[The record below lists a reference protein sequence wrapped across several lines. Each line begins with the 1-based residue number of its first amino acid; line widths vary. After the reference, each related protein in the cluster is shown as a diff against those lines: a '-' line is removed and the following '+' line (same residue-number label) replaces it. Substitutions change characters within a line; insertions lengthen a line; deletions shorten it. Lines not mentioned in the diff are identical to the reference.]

1 MTEIHRPKGPEALA
15 PAGRFGASG
24 TDSTS
29 SHWLAQAQRRAEER
43 FAALGLPTTQL
54 EEWRHASLLPV
65 AAMLTDPPAPTRSS
79 PTRAALDAQFGA
91 GPRLVFDHGQYA
103 PELSSPGPDGVVLSP
118 LAAAIPTLE
127 GLLASIAERAPDGVA
142 LLNAARFR
150 DGAFV
155 RVARGRAVEAP
166 IHLVFVGPATVR
178 SLIDLS
184 GASSAEIVETH
195 LLPEGSSLG
204 IAGNAYTGIVLG
216 MGASLRYARL
226 FMGAGA
232 AVSLSK
238 VEVLH
243 GRDSRF
249 FGTLASIGGR
259 LARTELRARLE
270 SGAEHDLAAVYQVSG
285 QETADVLTH
294 LEHAGSHGVS
304 RQVVKGVIDDQATGT
319 FYGKVRVEAG
329 TAKNDARQ
337 SSRSLLLSGK
347 ATANTRPQL
356 EIDSED
362 VACSHGATIG
372 RLDEEQVFYLVSR
385 GISEPEARRILVRAF
400 AGDIVDRL
408 ADAEVR
414 RLFAEALGAEG
425 GRR

>member
-1 MTEIHRPKGPEALA
+1 MTEIQRPAV
-15 PAGRFGASG
+15 SG
-24 TDSTS
+24 N
-29 SHWLAQAQRRAEER
+29 WLEPTQRRALER
-43 FAALGLPTTQL
+43 FRAVGLPTTRL

-65 AAMLTDPPAPTRSS
+65 AAMLTDPPAPTRSAPS
-79 PTRAALDAQFGA
+79 RAALDAQFGA
-91 GPRLVFDHGQYA
+91 GPRLVFDHGLYA
-103 PELSSPGPDGVVLSP
+103 PELSNPGPDGVVLSP
-118 LAAAIPTLE
+118 LAAALPGLE
-127 GLLASIAERAPDGVA
+127 GMLASIAERAMDGVA

-155 RVARGRAVEAP
+155 RVSRGRAVEAP

-178 SLIDLS
+178 NLIELS
-184 GASSAEIVETH
+184 GTSSAEIIETH

-204 IAGNAYTGIVLG
+204 IAGNAYTEIVLG
-216 MGASLRYARL
+216 MGANLRYARL
-226 FMGAGA
+226 FIGAAA

-238 VEVLH
+238 IEVLH

-249 FGTLASIGGR
+249 FGTLASLGGR

-270 SGAEHDLAAVYQVSG
+270 SGAEHDLAAVYAVSG
-285 QETADVLTH
+285 DEYADVLTH

-304 RQVVKGVIDDQATGT
+304 RQIVKGIIDDQATGT
-319 FYGKVRVEAG
+319 FYGKVRVEPG

-337 SSRSLLLSGK
+337 SSKSLLLSGK

-356 EIDSED
+356 EIDSDD

-400 AGDIVDRL
+400 AGDVADRL
-408 ADAEVR
+408 HNADVR
-414 RLFAEALGAEG
+414 RLFSDALSGAIAPDAPARSEG

>member
-1 MTEIHRPKGPEALA
+1 MMTEMHRPKDALG
-15 PAGRFGASG
+15 PAGRFGSSG
-24 TDSTS
+24 PDSLS
-29 SHWLAQAQRRAEER
+29 GQWLAQAQRRALER
-43 FAALGLPTTQL
+43 FAELGLPTTQL
-54 EEWRHASLLPV
+54 EEWRHAPLLPL
-65 AAMLTDPPAPTRSS
+65 AAMLTDPPAPARSAPS
-79 PTRAALDAQFGA
+79 RAALDARFGV
-91 GPRLVFDHGQYA
+91 GPRLVFDHGHYA
-103 PELSSPGPDGVVLSP
+103 PELSIAGPEGVVLSP

-127 GLLASIAERAPDGVA
+127 GLLASIAERATDGVA

-155 RVARGRAVEAP
+155 RVARGRAVEEP

-184 GASSAEIVETH
+184 GASSAEIIETH

-204 IAGNAYTGIVLG
+204 IAGNAYTEIVLG

-226 FMGAGA
+226 FQGAAA

-238 VEVLH
+238 IEVLH

-249 FGTLASIGGR
+249 FGTLASVGGR

-285 QETADVLTH
+285 EENADVLTH
-294 LEHAGSHGVS
+294 LEHAGSQGVS
-304 RQVVKGVIDDQATGT
+304 RQIVKGVIDGQAMGT

-337 SSRSLLLSGK
+337 SSRSLLLSPK

-408 ADAEVR
+408 ADAQVR

>member
-1 MTEIHRPKGPEALA
+1 MTELHRPAV
-15 PAGRFGASG
+15 SG
-24 TDSTS
+24 N
-29 SHWLAQAQRRAEER
+29 WLEQTQRRALER
-43 FAALGLPTTQL
+43 FHAVGLPTTRL

-65 AAMLTDPPAPTRSS
+65 AAMLTDPPAPTRSAPS
-79 PTRAALDAQFGA
+79 RAALDAQFGA
-91 GPRLVFDHGQYA
+91 GPRLVFDHGLYA
-103 PELSSPGPDGVVLSP
+103 PELSNPGSDGVVLSP
-118 LAAAIPTLE
+118 LAAALPTLE
-127 GLLASIAERAPDGVA
+127 GMLASIAERALDGVA

-150 DGAFV
+150 DGALV
-155 RVARGRAVEAP
+155 RISRGRAVETP

-178 SLIDLS
+178 SLIELS

-195 LLPEGSSLG
+195 LLPAGSSLG
-204 IAGNAYTGIVLG
+204 IAGNAYTEIVLG
-216 MGASLRYARL
+216 MGANLRYARL
-226 FMGAGA
+226 FSGAPA

-238 VEVLH
+238 IEVLH

-249 FGTLASIGGR
+249 FGTLASLGGR

-270 SGAEHDLAAVYQVSG
+270 SGAEHDLAAVYAVSG
-285 QETADVLTH
+285 EECADVLTH

-304 RQVVKGVIDDQATGT
+304 RQIVKGVIDDQATGT
-319 FYGKVRVEAG
+319 FYGKVRVEPG

-337 SSRSLLLSGK
+337 SSKSLLLSGK

-400 AGDIVDRL
+400 AGDVADRL
-408 ADAEVR
+408 QNADVR
-414 RLFAEALGAEG
+414 RLFGDALSGAIASAAPAARSEG